1 MAKAPADVLFTW
13 CRPGT
18 PEKPRGYEWK
28 RKGTWRGRQYLVPQ
42 LGGKSEWTE
51 YVPHPGLFR
60 TFATLGTS
68 TTDEMLRIQS
78 FAKAY
83 GDIIARPEDDV
94 VRLTTVVEIIRKN
107 ATLLTWCRAIEHMR
121 RAVEVWD
128 RINARERHDELRCLF
143 THPNNASAILYWRT
157 HHPLER
163 KFDNTTCPVLVMGKD
178 VAKYPLGQIVPLAR
192 KALQY
197 EIQNAFTDTQ
207 TPSHTTPCIV
217 TPELHLAL
225 RPANLLAFMWLCF
238 ARVVS
243 GEIQER
249 RCELFES
256 CQEFIYVGRG
266 PGLQRI
272 DTTTCSAACRQN
284 KKRQTAKST

>member
-1 MAKAPADVLFTW
+1 VAKATVDVVFTW
-13 CRPGT
+13 CRPGA

-42 LGGKSEWTE
+42 LGGKGEWTE

-60 TFATLGTS
+60 TFASLGS
-68 TTDEMLRIQS
+68 NTTDEASLIRS
-78 FAKAY
+78 FAKVY

-107 ATLLTWCRAIEHMR
+107 ATLQTWCRAIEHMR
-121 RAVEVWD
+121 RAVVLWD
-128 RINARERHDELRCLF
+128 RINAPKGHDEMKFLF
-143 THPNNASAILYWRT
+143 TRPKGASAILYWRA

-163 KFDNTTCPVLVMGKD
+163 KSDNTTCPVLVMGND
-178 VAKYPLGQIVPLAR
+178 VSKYPVGQMVPLAR

-197 EIQNAFTDTQ
+197 EIQSAFTDTE

-225 RPANLLAFMWLCF
+225 RPRNLLAFMWLCF

-243 GEIQER
+243 GEIEER
-249 RCELFES
+249 RCEMFKTCGEY
-256 CQEFIYVGRG
+256 IYVGHG
-266 PGLQRI
+266 PGLQRN
-272 DTTTCSAACRQN
+272 DTTTCSAACRQM
-284 KKRQTAKST
+284 KKRQTAKSN